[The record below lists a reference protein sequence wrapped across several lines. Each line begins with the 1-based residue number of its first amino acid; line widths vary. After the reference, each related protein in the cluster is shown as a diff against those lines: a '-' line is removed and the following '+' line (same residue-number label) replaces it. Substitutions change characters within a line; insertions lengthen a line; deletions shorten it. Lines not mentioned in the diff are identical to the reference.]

1 MRDLAS
7 VKQAVKE
14 TFSRLFNHVHV
25 SEVRIR
31 EDTDSDGDEVLRIDV
46 IFDGTSN
53 DLDPKKL
60 AGFVGHLRP
69 RLEQMQETALPLL
82 YFISSAELNRNKRA
96 SA

>member
-31 EDTDSDGDEVLRIDV
+31 EDIDSDGDEVLRIDV

-60 AGFVGHLRP
+60 AGFVAHLRP